1 MGYFDS
7 SYFGGLDASTPRCDE
22 SAAVGSLIAD
32 RMAEPKSVTVDGV
45 SVSQHSLSE
54 LIALEKHNAA
64 KCAARRGIRFQK
76 IIPPGAV

>member
-1 MGYFDS
+1 MSLIPAIPFGPAPCSTDDDS
-7 SYFGGLDASTPRCDE
+7 S
-22 SAAVGSLIAD
+22 AVESLIAD

-54 LIALEKHNAA
+54 LIALDKHNAA

-76 IIPPGAV
+76 LVPPGAV